1 MRRKNA
7 GGSNQGFEETDPM
20 QEVSC
25 SQVKTEGQRKKRS
38 YKVEN
43 FFSGHERSSGN
54 VSAFK
59 RNSVEKL
66 ASLTI
71 IPIFHKNSKVVTNK
85 FLNK

>member
-1 MRRKNA
+1 MNV
-7 GGSNQGFEETDPM
+7 PM
-20 QEVSC
+20 HCRAKHV
-25 SQVKTEGQRKKRS
+25 V
-38 YKVEN
+38 
-43 FFSGHERSSGN
+43 HWN

>member
-43 FFSGHERSSGN
+43 FFSGHERSDALSCE
-54 VSAFK
+54 A
-59 RNSVEKL
+59 RR
-66 ASLTI
+66 SLER
-71 IPIFHKNSKVVTNK
+71 
-85 FLNK
+85 